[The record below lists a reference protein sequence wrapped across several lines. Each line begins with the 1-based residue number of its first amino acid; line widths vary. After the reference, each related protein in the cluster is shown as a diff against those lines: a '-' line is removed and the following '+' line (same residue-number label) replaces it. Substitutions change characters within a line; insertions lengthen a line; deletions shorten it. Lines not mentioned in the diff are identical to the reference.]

1 MPPLSVIV
9 EVDREEMTVTEID
22 PDLIENLR
30 KALDAHTRTGSYLEL
45 LSAASEI
52 VVFADAEAY
61 EDRDGEVWVRQPSG
75 EWLLDRPRGVT
86 RTLEYVNEHYGPLK
100 PVRR

>member
-1 MPPLSVIV
+1 M
-9 EVDREEMTVTEID
+9 TEID

-52 VVFADAEAY
+52 VESAKTADVEAC
-61 EDRDGEVWVRQPSG
+61 EDRDGEVWVKGASG
-75 EWLLDRPRGVT
+75 FWDLKGSVDDGQG
-86 RTLEYVNEHYGPLK
+86 RTLVYIDRSYGPLK